1 MCDYKRV
8 VEGASASL
16 PHTTNLYETT
26 MFATNTQLSIIDSA
40 FGVIEVI
47 ADYDYVESGE
57 RLIALIATAAAIIV
71 GVITYCTT
79 ALQLFWLEHKERI
92 ITRAFQTVIIAADF
106 AGNCYYAGRDFR
118 RFMNT
123 ASERIMDR
131 VYYSLIA

>member
-1 MCDYKRV
+1 
-8 VEGASASL
+8 
-16 PHTTNLYETT
+16 

-47 ADYDYVESGE
+47 AEHDYKKSAE
-57 RLIALIATAAAIIV
+57 RIIALIATAAAVIV
-71 GVITYCTT
+71 GFTSYVST

-118 RFMNT
+118 RFAST
-123 ASERIMDR
+123 ASARILDR